1 MKKQYAVIGMGR
13 FGSSAAYPLFNEG
26 HHVLA
31 MAKRVEKIEEHKQ
44 EVTYSVIAD
53 STEEEALK
61 EVGIRNFDTVIVAI
75 GDDIQ
80 ASILTVLLLK
90 EIGVEHVVAKA
101 INKKHGQ
108 LLDKVGA
115 DKVIFP
121 ERDMGERVAHLLM
134 AAPNV
139 LNFIELAE
147 DYSMEEMKVSKS
159 LAGKSLQELSLRNKY
174 HVTVVAIKDKKG
186 INIIAPEPET
196 KLEADD
202 ILLVI
207 GANRNLERFA
217 KRD

>member
-13 FGSSAAYPLFNEG
+13 FGSSVAYTLFNEG
-26 HHVLA
+26 HEVLA
-31 MAKRVEKIEEHKQ
+31 MDKRVEKIEEHKQ

-147 DYSMEEMKVSKS
+147 DYSMEEMKVPKS

-186 INIIAPEPET
+186 INIAPEPET